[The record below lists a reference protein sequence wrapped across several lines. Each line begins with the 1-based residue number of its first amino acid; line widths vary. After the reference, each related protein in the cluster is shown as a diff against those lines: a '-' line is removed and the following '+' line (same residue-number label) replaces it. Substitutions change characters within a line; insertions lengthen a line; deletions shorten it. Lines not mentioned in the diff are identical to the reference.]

1 MMDNNDLEMPD
12 PKRSN
17 LEQDGIILDYAISQ
31 FQIILSNLENISN
44 YEEEVKIEQNIS
56 IKNAYLYSIN
66 QKKMLVD
73 LIAIYKEEYYK
84 LIKEDAL

>member
-1 MMDNNDLEMPD
+1 MDNNDLEMPD